1 MVVFMPSVH
10 NTKLDELLLYVFFTF
25 VPGVVTMSNRINATG
40 TNPMFEG
47 QVDVSVAMF
56 GLKKLKHEFGFIIVV
71 ENLYRGI
78 YRPAS
83 ASRQAMM

>member
-1 MVVFMPSVH
+1 
-10 NTKLDELLLYVFFTF
+10 
-25 VPGVVTMSNRINATG
+25 
-40 TNPMFEG
+40 MFEG
-47 QVDVSVAMF
+47 QVNVSVAMF